1 MNLFDKYGGQD
12 FWYFLIKDFY
22 KKIIVSPIIKD
33 YFRGKDMSH
42 IEEMLLGVIEV
53 VLINY
58 SHFDENA
65 MQDYHKH
72 LKIQEDEFDEWLSIF
87 RQNLKDHSITDSDTL
102 YIINTLTHYRPYIV
116 QTSS

>member
-22 KKIIVSPIIKD
+22 KKIIISPVIKD

-42 IEEMLLGVIEV
+42 IAEMLFNVLEV

-58 SHFDENA
+58 SHFDESA
-65 MQDYHKH
+65 MRDHHRH
-72 LKIQEDEFDEWLSIF
+72 LKIQENEFDEWLSIF
-87 RQNLKDHSITDSDTL
+87 RQTLKTT
-102 YIINTLTHYRPYIV
+102 P
-116 QTSS
+116 